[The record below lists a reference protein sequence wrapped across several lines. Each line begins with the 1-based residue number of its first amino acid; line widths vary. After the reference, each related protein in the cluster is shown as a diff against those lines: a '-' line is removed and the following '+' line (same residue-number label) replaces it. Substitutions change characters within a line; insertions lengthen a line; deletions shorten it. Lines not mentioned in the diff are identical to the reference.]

1 MFLQSA
7 SEHYN
12 YFDDDGK
19 FINKDNNDNYH
30 DRWPGQDE
38 WERDKEEYEKL
49 EDCFLELVGG
59 CSKLGYLS
67 VCQEVLLSGLCHKEE
82 TII

>member
-1 MFLQSA
+1 MIDGLDRMNGKEIRKNTKNHKEAVIKMILQKT
-7 SEHYN
+7 Y
-12 YFDDDGK
+12 
-19 FINKDNNDNYH
+19 
-30 DRWPGQDE
+30 W
-38 WERDKEEYEKL
+38 L

-82 TII
+82 TVI